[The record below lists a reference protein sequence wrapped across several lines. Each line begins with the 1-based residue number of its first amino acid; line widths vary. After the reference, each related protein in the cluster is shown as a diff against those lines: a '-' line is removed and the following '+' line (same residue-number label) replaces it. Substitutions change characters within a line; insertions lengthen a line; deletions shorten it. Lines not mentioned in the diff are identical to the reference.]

1 MKLKVIFI
9 VILGVVIGT
18 IIGLVGLW
26 LINSGVFRGDGVP
39 TESDA
44 NQVMLEDKSL
54 YVDIIDADAYYE
66 QNSKVLFSIES
77 GKSKDVLSEKEIISD
92 FEDRGFF
99 YISFTKDNY
108 ANNEFIDTTEIDSD
122 SEEKHPEYRTYYSTD
137 NGEFWTIISTNGK
150 VVANPVS
157 YNMQSEL
164 SVQVIIS
171 ESESICCYDNHT
183 GKFYET
189 IPNSDVLIVKVVE
202 KINAD
207 TLDSL
212 TVEEIDKL

>member
-77 GKSKDVLSEKEIISD
+77 GKSKDVLSEKEII
-92 FEDRGFF
+92 
-99 YISFTKDNY
+99 
-108 ANNEFIDTTEIDSD
+108 
-122 SEEKHPEYRTYYSTD
+122 
-137 NGEFWTIISTNGK
+137 
-150 VVANPVS
+150 
-157 YNMQSEL
+157 Q
-164 SVQVIIS
+164 
-171 ESESICCYDNHT
+171 
-183 GKFYET
+183 
-189 IPNSDVLIVKVVE
+189 
-202 KINAD
+202 
-207 TLDSL
+207 
-212 TVEEIDKL
+212 